1 MIFMKY
7 MKYRVSFSFDKL
19 QSIDANILG
28 KDGSSI
34 SKWLL
39 YGDHLFNDEKNTSI
53 LTASIEYIISTKR
66 FDPLLFQN

>member
-1 MIFMKY
+1 MKY

-28 KDGSSI
+28 KDGSNI

-39 YGDHLFNDEKNTSI
+39 YGDHSFNDEKNTSI